1 MCALASLAEMPEL
14 VQRLFITQKY
24 NEDGLYRLKLCKNG
38 EWMEVTIDDYFPCT
52 LNGGP
57 IFSRA
62 NGNELWVLL
71 LEKAYAKIHGNY
83 YTLRGG
89 FANEGMMD
97 LTGCPTECFD
107 FQDPSTQA
115 LIESGEFFRKL
126 KSFDEQG
133 YLISASTPGED
144 RWTETGG
151 PTQEGGLVPGHA
163 YSVIQ
168 VKEAFGNKIV
178 NIRNPW
184 GTFEWNGQW
193 SDNDK
198 KSWTPQMIE
207 AIKPEFGDDGT
218 FWMSFKDFSEN
229 FRALNVCKVS
239 DWEEVRVKGEFTNQV
254 AGMQDPSIVRSRFYY
269 EI

>member
-1 MCALASLAEMPEL
+1 MCALASLAEMPYL
-14 VQRLFITQKY
+14 VERLFITQKY
-24 NEDGLYRLKLCKNG
+24 NEEGLYRLKLCKNG

-62 NGNELWVLL
+62 NSNELWVLL

-97 LTGCPTECFD
+97 LTGSPTECFD
-107 FQDPSTQA
+107 FEDPNCQEQ
-115 LIESGEFFRKL
+115 IQSGEFFRKL
-126 KSFDEQG
+126 KQFDESG

-151 PTQEGGLVPGHA
+151 PSETGGLVPGHA

-168 VKEAFGNKIV
+168 VKEAYGNQLI

-184 GTFEWNGQW
+184 GTFEW
-193 SDNDK
+193 
-198 KSWTPQMIE
+198 
-207 AIKPEFGDDGT
+207 
-218 FWMSFKDFSEN
+218 
-229 FRALNVCKVS
+229 
-239 DWEEVRVKGEFTNQV
+239 
-254 AGMQDPSIVRSRFYY
+254 
-269 EI
+269 